1 MLLRIALFALMALG
15 LGGFGTVA
23 YLSTRP
29 PPTAAINQPAP
40 PPPAVKVKVL
50 VAAHPLRAGSLL
62 KPDDIGSAEIEQ
74 PQVPPGASSDTPA
87 ARTGLLG
94 GMVRRSL
101 SAGDPL
107 LPVDVMRPGDHGFL
121 AAVLGPNMRAITV
134 GVDAIS
140 GSAGL
145 IWPGD
150 RVDLILTQT
159 IDTPNASLGHRI
171 ASETVLSD
179 VRVIAIDQQLVQ
191 GASPENGD
199 QRTARTATLEVTAAQ
214 AEKVTVAAKLGPL
227 SLIVRSAEHGPATVA
242 SGTAAGG
249 AAAGAGSGGAAD
261 AGGPAGPGAG
271 SPAQAAPAITWA
283 GDVSPALKDAH
294 QNSGSGGT
302 VRVFTGPSDGKDFH
316 FQ

>member
-29 PPTAAINQPAP
+29 PPTAAMHQPAAPAP
-40 PPPAVKVKVL
+40 PVKEKVL

-62 KPDDIGSAEIEQ
+62 KPDDMGSADIDQ
-74 PQVPPGASSDTPA
+74 PQVPVGASADTPA
-87 ARTGLLG
+87 ARTSLLG
-94 GMVRRSL
+94 AMVRRSL

-107 LPVDVMRPGDHGFL
+107 LPTDVMRPGDHGFL

-159 IDTPNASLGHRI
+159 IDQPNAPLGRRI
-171 ASETVLSD
+171 ASETVLAD

-191 GASPENGD
+191 GVSPEGSD
-199 QRTARTATLEVTAAQ
+199 QRTARTATLEVTGPQ
-214 AEKVTVAAKLGPL
+214 AEEVTVAAKLGPL
-227 SLIVRSAEHGPATVA
+227 SLVVRSAEHGPAA
-242 SGTAAGG
+242 SLV
-249 AAAGAGSGGAAD
+249 AGAPATP
-261 AGGPAGPGAG
+261 GPV
-271 SPAQAAPAITWA
+271 APVITWA
-283 GDVSPALKDAH
+283 GDVSPALNETR
-294 QNSGSGGT
+294 QNGGGAGT
-302 VRVFTGPSDGKDFH
+302 VKVFTGNQDGKEFH

>member
-29 PPTAAINQPAP
+29 PPAASLHQATAPAP
-40 PPPAVKVKVL
+40 PVKVKIL
-50 VAAHPLRAGSLL
+50 VAAHSLRAGSLL
-62 KPDDIGSAEIEQ
+62 KPDDIGSADIDQ
-74 PQVPPGASSDTPA
+74 PQVPPGASTDTPA
-87 ARTGLLG
+87 TRTALLG
-94 GMVRRSL
+94 AMVRRSL
-101 SAGDPL
+101 STGDPL
-107 LPVDVMRPGDHGFL
+107 LPADVMRPGDHGFL
-121 AAVLGPNMRAITV
+121 AAVLGPGMRAITV

-159 IDTPNASLGHRI
+159 IDQPNEPLGRRI

-191 GASPENGD
+191 GASPDGSE
-199 QRTARTATLEVTAAQ
+199 QRTARTATLEVTEAQ

-227 SLIVRSAEHGPATVA
+227 SLSVRSAERGNGPATA
-242 SGTAAGG
+242 S
-249 AAAGAGSGGAAD
+249 D
-261 AGGPAGPGAG
+261 ATQ
-271 SPAQAAPAITWA
+271 SAPAITWA
-283 GDVSPALKDAH
+283 GDVSPALKETH
-294 QNSGSGGT
+294 QNSGSSGT
-302 VRVFTGPSDGKDFH
+302 VRVFTGAADGKEFH
-316 FQ
+316 F